1 MQGRAAA
8 PSRSAA
14 LSLSTAQRC
23 RVQAARLTVS
33 NPPHPMA
40 AAIQAELER
49 ITTDVAASVS
59 AGADAA
65 DEPIAAPLS
74 IVVFGATGDLARE
87 KLYPSFR
94 NLMVKGLLPYGSTI
108 MACVLLR
115 LAWDRSSCAAP
126 SSSFA
131 SAAALARTV
140 R

>member
-1 MQGRAAA
+1 MQMSSRC
-8 PSRSAA
+8 SVRSAA

-33 NPPHPMA
+33 NPPPMA

-87 KLYPSFR
+87 KMYPSFR